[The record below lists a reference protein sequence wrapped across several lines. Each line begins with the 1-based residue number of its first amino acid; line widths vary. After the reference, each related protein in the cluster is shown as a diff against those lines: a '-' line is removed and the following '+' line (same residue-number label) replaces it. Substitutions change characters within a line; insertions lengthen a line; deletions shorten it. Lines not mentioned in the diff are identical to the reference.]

1 MTYFNLYDGVE
12 SENMHEQNYK
22 NLFTAGRS
30 VKICSVSVAPLQ
42 ILALLK
48 MPYSEKAF
56 YIVPICCLARKH
68 EQKIISSTN
77 FYHKK
82 HFHRSACFNRAKT
95 PGGATETEHILMLRP
110 AVDKF
115 L

>member
-1 MTYFNLYDGVE
+1 MNE
-12 SENMHEQNYK
+12 KNYK
-22 NLFTAGRS
+22 TLSTAGRS
-30 VKICSVSVAPLQ
+30 IKICSVSVVPLQ
-42 ILALLK
+42 ILPLLK
-48 MPYSEKAF
+48 TLYSAKAF
-56 YIVPICCLARKH
+56 YLVQIFCLARKH
-68 EQKIISSTN
+68 EQKIISSIN

-82 HFHRSACFNRAKT
+82 HFHRSECLNRAKT